1 MFSFVLQMCKNV
13 QETKQKTKAKTKTEE
28 KNQKKKKTRKKF
40 RHIVIQSRSLRVKAQ
55 LKLRKHHIQLYMC
68 TPVE

>member
-28 KNQKKKKTRKKF
+28 KNQKKKKNQKKIPPHSHSVTF
-40 RHIVIQSRSLRVKAQ
+40 IESEGATKV
-55 LKLRKHHIQLYMC
+55 
-68 TPVE
+68 T